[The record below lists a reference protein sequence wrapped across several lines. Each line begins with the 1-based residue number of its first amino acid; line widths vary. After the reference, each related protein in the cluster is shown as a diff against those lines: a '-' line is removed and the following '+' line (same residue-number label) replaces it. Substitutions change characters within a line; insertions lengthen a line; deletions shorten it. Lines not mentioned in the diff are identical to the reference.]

1 MRNVKPTI
9 YLAILNNGWNRVELT
24 HGLWTMLSTSDLK
37 FVFEDPQITR
47 GQPASS
53 VRNEI
58 KKRFLQTSCEF
69 LIMLDYDEVPFHD
82 LVDLVEADKDII
94 SCPSLTKK
102 NGKLLWKAYN
112 RVGDRYKSIDLDKL
126 VNPPDFMAVD
136 GIHSGCI
143 IIKRRVLEDM
153 KAPFQD
159 VFDDDGVRIK
169 GYDLEFCRRA
179 IEKGFEVYT
188 TPKKRCGH
196 FKCVELT
203 TIKGERKERK

>member
-1 MRNVKPTI
+1 MIKPTI
-9 YLAILNNGWNRVELT
+9 YLAVLNDGWNRVELT
-24 HGLWTMLSTSDLK
+24 HGLWKMAMASDLK

-53 VRNEI
+53 LRNEI
-58 KKRFLQTSCEF
+58 VKRFLQTSCGF

-82 LVDLVEADKDII
+82 LVDLVHADKDII

-102 NGKLLWKAYN
+102 NGKLLWKAYEKD
-112 RVGDRYKSIDLDKL
+112 GKLYKSIDLDKL
-126 VNPPDFMAVD
+126 IDPPDFMPVD

-153 KAPFQD
+153 KSPFQD
-159 VFDDDGVRIK
+159 VFDDDGIRTK

-179 IEKGFEVYT
+179 IEAGFKVYT

-196 FKCVELT
+196 FKCVELSQIKSE
-203 TIKGERKERK
+203 IKGQK